1 MNEQI
6 IAEAKAELIEWLAHP
21 AELGKAP
28 VKIEY
33 VNAFEDADGITCLI
47 FKYKKSL
54 LGKWLLGIA
63 GEAGVFSEM
72 QEYKQE
78 TERADAEALLNYLK
92 DYWKKQAEYAG
103 EDEERNKNRGAFLA
117 FVLLGEKSWDK
128 EQFKKDFEADW
139 GIQIQEDKEESDNE
153 KYKDVMLFH
162 VGTQLVTIGFMDF
175 PVPNQEAEQN
185 ASMNYM
191 WREAREVT
199 AKHEAQILV
208 SVMGEHADIFE
219 DSRLYVKAVN
229 SMCRQKNVLG
239 VNANGIVYQPEFYT
253 EMAGL
258 LKNHPKEVPLFN
270 LIWFGLA
277 QTEKGVSGYT
287 VGMYQFGKDE
297 IEVLDVQ
304 NQPSE
309 IRDFVIN
316 MASYVVENDV
326 TLRDGETIGFSAKQK
341 LPITRSEGVF
351 TEGMTLKIGY
361 GKQAKSGLHAS
372 TCRLHA
378 MHIS

>member
-1 MNEQI
+1 MDEKRI
-6 IAEAKAELIEWLAHP
+6 EEAKTELIGWLAHP

-28 VKIEY
+28 AKIEY
-33 VNAFEDADGITCLI
+33 VNAFEDEDGISCLI

-54 LGKWLLGIA
+54 LGRWLLGIVSES
-63 GEAGVFSEM
+63 GTFSEM

-78 TERADAEALLNYLK
+78 TERADAEKLLEYLK
-92 DYWKKQAEYAG
+92 DYWKKQAEYAS
-103 EDEERNKNRGAFLA
+103 EDEERNKNRGSFLA
-117 FVLLGEKSWDK
+117 FVLLGDKSWDR

-139 GIQIQEDKEESDNE
+139 GIQIEEDEEEQENE

-162 VGTQLVTIGFMDF
+162 VGSQLVTIGYMDF

-191 WREAREVT
+191 WREAKEVT

-208 SVMGEHADIFE
+208 SVLGEHADIFE
-219 DSRLYVKAVN
+219 DSRLYVKAVT
-229 SMCRQKNVLG
+229 SMCRQKNALA
-239 VNANGIVYQPEFYT
+239 VNANGIVYQPEFYI

-258 LKNHPKEVPLFN
+258 LQKHPEEVPLFN

-277 QTEKGVSGYT
+277 RTDKGVSGYT

-304 NQPSE
+304 DKPSE
-309 IRDFVIN
+309 IRDFIIN
-316 MASYVVENDV
+316 MAGYVVSNDV

-341 LPITRSEGVF
+341 LPITRSAGVF

-361 GKQAKSGLHAS
+361 GK
-372 TCRLHA
+372 
-378 MHIS
+378 

>member
-270 LIWFGLA
+270 LIWFGL
-277 QTEKGVSGYT
+277 
-287 VGMYQFGKDE
+287 
-297 IEVLDVQ
+297 
-304 NQPSE
+304 P
-309 IRDFVIN
+309 
-316 MASYVVENDV
+316 
-326 TLRDGETIGFSAKQK
+326 
-341 LPITRSEGVF
+341 
-351 TEGMTLKIGY
+351 
-361 GKQAKSGLHAS
+361 
-372 TCRLHA
+372 
-378 MHIS
+378 